1 MPTKKK
7 SVGRKKSVGK
17 KCECFKQDGTKC
29 RNNAVKNGKCA
40 THNMHPGSCYR
51 NKSDALAKRR
61 GARGAARSPSRS
73 PARSPA
79 RSPRRVASPSPV
91 FVRQPGVRPGL
102 NLTYQQPSNRVAGI
116 IPINLFGTPRPPSF
130 PPPRPPTSAAPPGFR
145 VFNNLNIA
153 PRPAPVFTAAPRVPP
168 PSAAANIVAA
178 LRGESPEDAAREAR
192 LRAAA
197 ATPIPISE
205 EERREDEEDAAR
217 EARLRAAAATPI
229 PISEEER
236 REDEEEQRA
245 AARTG
250 KRIKWKE
257 IEQQKAIAARGGLL
271 RGTNFNLSPVLQA
284 FTEPD
289 LVRHY
294 VGATLSERREELEQS
309 AAAREATNTAN
320 EARVERQLEFPSPA
334 PSLPAV
340 VELPVRA
347 VGAAGNAVAA
357 GVAATVGAANAVA
370 HIVLPTPPKAA
381 TPVPAEPGESPQI
394 QVSPRERDRL
404 LRIEAT
410 MQELREQGF
419 TPEHG
424 ITEVLLRA
432 AATNHNSAVSAR
444 NELRRYYK

>member
-178 LRGESPEDAAREAR
+178 LRGESP
-192 LRAAA
+192 
-197 ATPIPISE
+197 
-205 EERREDEEDAAR
+205 EDAAR

>member
-1 MPTKKK
+1 
-7 SVGRKKSVGK
+7 
-17 KCECFKQDGTKC
+17 
-29 RNNAVKNGKCA
+29 
-40 THNMHPGSCYR
+40 MHPGSCYR

-178 LRGESPEDAAREAR
+178 LRGESP
-192 LRAAA
+192 
-197 ATPIPISE
+197 
-205 EERREDEEDAAR
+205 EDAAR